1 MQEESSFNH
10 PDSHRVRELKVTWFH
25 CLPQLK
31 WSKIQHF
38 VFQDCL
44 EHPAILYG
52 SYPGVTIAET
62 NWIILKAEK
71 FKEEGGRSKT

>member
-1 MQEESSFNH
+1 MGTEGDLVPLSASVEVIK
-10 PDSHRVRELKVTWFH
+10 DSTLY
-25 CLPQLK
+25 
-31 WSKIQHF
+31 

-44 EHPAILYG
+44 QHPAILYG